1 MADNLPNNFEF
12 YNPVHIVFGVDQ
24 TDRIG
29 ELTSG
34 LGKRALVVT
43 TRGKVEELGI
53 LKRVEDSLKA
63 AGVEYRVFK
72 GVQPNPRLSTVL
84 KGAKEAKDFNADV
97 IVAVGGGS
105 VIDCSKCIAY
115 AVYEPDDA
123 DIWELFLGKRTADKS
138 LPIVTLTTITGTGS
152 EMNTNCVITN
162 DLIDPPEKYAT
173 HYAHSFPKYAV
184 IDPSLYASIPE
195 YLTACGMADTIAH
208 VLEKYFVDYGNTPV
222 QDRLAEG
229 IVSTVFEN
237 DGVLKNP
244 DDITARANLAWAS
257 TMALNG
263 LNDAGRGAGEYDG
276 HTIGMVMS
284 ARYDAAHGAS
294 LSPVIPALME
304 HRVSRNPK
312 KYAQFAI
319 RVMGVDPAGKTDEEI
334 GIEGARKLKEKF
346 ASWGLPVTIREL
358 KVPEEDL
365 ESIAEGALLNP
376 EGYTL
381 TKEEVWDILKSAY

>member
-1 MADNLPNNFEF
+1 MAENLLNNFEF
-12 YNPVHIVFGVDQ
+12 YNPVDIVFGVNQ
-24 TDRIG
+24 TDNIG
-29 ELTSG
+29 KLTAELG
-34 LGKRALVVT
+34 NRALVVT

-53 LKRVEDSLKA
+53 LKRVEDSLKE

-72 GVQPNPRLSTVL
+72 GVTPNPRLSTAL
-84 KGAKEAKDFNADV
+84 KGAQEANDFKADV
-97 IVAVGGGS
+97 VVAVGGGS
-105 VIDCSKCIAY
+105 VIDCAKCIAY
-115 AVYEPDDA
+115 AVYEPDGS
-123 DIWELFLGKRTADKS
+123 DIWELFLGKRTAEKS
-138 LPIVTLTTITGTGS
+138 LPIVALTTITGTGS

-173 HYAHSFPKYAV
+173 HYSHSFPKHSI
-184 IDPSLYASIPE
+184 IDPSLYTSVPQ

-208 VLEKYFVDYGNTPV
+208 VLEKYFVDYGTTPV

-229 IVSTVFEN
+229 IVLTVFEN

-244 DDITARANLAWAS
+244 SDVTARANLAWAS

-304 HRVSRNPK
+304 HRVSQNPK

-319 RVMGVDPAGKTDEEI
+319 RVMGVDPNGKTDEEI
-334 GIEGARKLKEKF
+334 GIEGARRLKDKF
-346 ASWGLPVTIREL
+346 ASWGLPVSIREL
-358 KVPEEDL
+358 KVPQEDL